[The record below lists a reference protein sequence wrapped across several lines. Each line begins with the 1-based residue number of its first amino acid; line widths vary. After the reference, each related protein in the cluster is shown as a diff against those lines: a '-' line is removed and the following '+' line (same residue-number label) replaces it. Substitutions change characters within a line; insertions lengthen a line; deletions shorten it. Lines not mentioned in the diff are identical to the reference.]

1 MSWVEVD
8 EVAGGRI
15 NSGKC
20 AQVGVSGQT
29 TLPVMILYKL
39 PRSSLSVEV
48 DERFPVRQE
57 VVKISQ
63 DWIAKMSLQW
73 LSEEKYW
80 KAILME

>member
-15 NSGKC
+15 NSGKKKKKKKC

-57 VVKISQ
+57 VVRAADK
-63 DWIAKMSLQW
+63 
-73 LSEEKYW
+73 
-80 KAILME
+80 